1 MTDYADITAARIAG
15 DAGKVSS
22 LVQAELDQGT
32 TAGEIRNTGL
42 IKGMDIVGER
52 MQSVDMFI
60 PEVLMAAMAMMEQ
73 TIDAIRESGKIGGHK
88 SCKVI

>member
-1 MTDYADITAARIAG
+1 MTDYADITAALIAG

-32 TAGEIRNTGL
+32 TAGESLNTGL

-52 MQSVDMFI
+52 MQSGDMFI